1 MYSSFCGNRDGY
13 SEFVKNNL
21 QRIIR
26 YLKRKTNSH
35 KVQVSAD
42 NKKIKLEYLLRASRL
57 QTTVNE
63 LCSTV
68 YQGDSFDDEKYNEMI
83 SCVQSAII

>member
-1 MYSSFCGNRDGY
+1 M
-13 SEFVKNNL
+13 
-21 QRIIR
+21 I
-26 YLKRKTNSH
+26 
-35 KVQVSAD
+35 
-42 NKKIKLEYLLRASRL
+42 KKIEPNANTEILSA
-57 QTTVNE
+57 VNE